1 VGLTGRA
8 ADQERGE
15 STVVDVAPHLQDHAV
30 GLEMEIVELARQAD
44 QAAQEGWPDRE
55 AELRKE
61 LDGLYSEL
69 ASVAE
74 RLTTEVA
81 GSGSVAAVDAPP
93 ARETLPH

>member
-1 VGLTGRA
+1 M
-8 ADQERGE
+8 
-15 STVVDVAPHLQDHAV
+15 VDVAPHLQDHAV

-61 LDGLYSEL
+61 LDALYAEL

-74 RLTTEVA
+74 RLTDEVA
-81 GSGSVAAVDAPP
+81 ATAPAPEVDAEP
-93 ARETLPH
+93 ATAFRR

>member
-1 VGLTGRA
+1 M
-8 ADQERGE
+8 
-15 STVVDVAPHLQDHAV
+15 VDVAPHLQDHAV

-61 LDGLYSEL
+61 LDGLYGEL

-74 RLTTEVA
+74 ELTDEVSAVAPAPQVA
-81 GSGSVAAVDAPP
+81 GDPVG
-93 ARETLPH
+93 R